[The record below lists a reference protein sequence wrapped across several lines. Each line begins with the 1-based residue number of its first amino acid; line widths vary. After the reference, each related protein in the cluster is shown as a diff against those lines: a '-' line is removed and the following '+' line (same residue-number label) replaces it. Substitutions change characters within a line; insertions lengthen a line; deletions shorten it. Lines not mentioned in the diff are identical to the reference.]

1 MRLSMRKLLAI
12 AVLGVLSVAALAA
25 YGGSSS
31 SSSRL
36 VVGEGSG
43 RFLSERFSDWVSYA
57 DQLSIVSVIR
67 EEELAADNGTFE
79 RGEGYIGRAATLRVE
94 RTLWRRA
101 GAPSAADT
109 IRVITYGWVL
119 QDWKRHS
126 FAGWGGPR
134 LEVGGRY
141 LTPLV
146 RAPRDGADWTPLSVE
161 STLPLA
167 GSSITTTGIVGLPSP
182 IAKSM
187 NGKSP
192 EALAQILAHT
202 QPDPIAAKYWNLG
215 PDERVHAVLRARGGT
230 G

>member
-1 MRLSMRKLLAI
+1 MRMSFPVAI
-12 AVLGVLSVAALAA
+12 LGVLSVAVLVA

-31 SSSRL
+31 SRSSL

-57 DQLSIVSVIR
+57 DQLSIVSVAG
-67 EEELAADNGTFE
+67 EDQLPADNGTLE
-79 RGEGYIGRAATLRVE
+79 RGEGYLGRAVTLRID

-101 GAPSAADT
+101 GAPSAPDT

-119 QDWKRHS
+119 KDWKAHP

-167 GSSITTTGIVGLPSP
+167 GNSITTAGIVGLASP
-182 IAKSM
+182 IAKAL
-187 NGKSP
+187 NGKSA
-192 EALAQILAHT
+192 EALAQILART
-202 QPDPIAAKYWNLG
+202 PPDPIAAKYWELG
-215 PDERVHAVLRARGGT
+215 PDERVHAVLQARGRT